1 MSTTKNT
8 PKTETTYNN
17 KMEGSSNGPNE
28 INMSDLASLASY
40 FSGSIEKMDNEK
52 FEREVEAFIQDPTPI
67 RSMIDEMPLVKRP
80 RKGVEKNVTYRK
92 RKGTAPPWKRS
103 ERQKKKD
110 AIRESAREQF
120 TEYLSLPD
128 DGTPSGFSIFDEPS
142 PERMEVKPK
151 AKKGKK
157 PKTKK
162 EVRPKRETVADRFRK
177 AMKTRKEREANM
189 KYISGNISGASHKLS
204 PTIKTK
210 GKPTRPTRKAPDIP
224 KGARPWIPADSVVTK
239 VGPGKFNIEVN
250 LNRPLPKSRTVLP
263 RERPVPKPRTV
274 LSRER
279 PVPKPR
285 TKKPTEKP
293 ISPPRIRKPVKQLR
307 EVKLQPPVITPEEYE
322 IDPFGT
328 DLQKPTY
335 RKVETAVDGAAVTSM
350 ISPTYLDPQNQLT
363 ASRQVVRII
372 LEKELSRMGGVKYTE
387 TLKVRMMRGSE
398 GLSALQVEKW
408 NGNKP

>member
-1 MSTTKNT
+1 M
-8 PKTETTYNN
+8 
-17 KMEGSSNGPNE
+17 
-28 INMSDLASLASY
+28 
-40 FSGSIEKMDNEK
+40 
-52 FEREVEAFIQDPTPI
+52 
-67 RSMIDEMPLVKRP
+67 
-80 RKGVEKNVTYRK
+80 
-92 RKGTAPPWKRS
+92 
-103 ERQKKKD
+103 
-110 AIRESAREQF
+110 
-120 TEYLSLPD
+120 
-128 DGTPSGFSIFDEPS
+128 
-142 PERMEVKPK
+142 
-151 AKKGKK
+151 
-157 PKTKK
+157 
-162 EVRPKRETVADRFRK
+162 
-177 AMKTRKEREANM
+177 
-189 KYISGNISGASHKLS
+189 
-204 PTIKTK
+204 
-210 GKPTRPTRKAPDIP
+210 
-224 KGARPWIPADSVVTK
+224 VTK
-239 VGPGKFNIEVN
+239 VGPGKFDIEVN
-250 LNRPLPKSRTVLP
+250 LNRPVPKSRTVLP

-335 RKVETAVDGAAVTSM
+335 RKVETAVDGAAVTYM